1 MCRCKDTVRWGH
13 IRVDMPYPHHVL
25 SLLVVGPSEPS
36 RERAAMSVG
45 KGEGGVGLRPVHVA
59 GKASMKA
66 VNRVIV
72 SVHKPRGA
80 SLDVNALPALTKGT
94 TSIKLISVAEKA
106 TTAEPEALEPRA
118 ESIA

>member
-1 MCRCKDTVRWGH
+1 MCGCKDTARWGH
-13 IRVDMPYPHHVL
+13 VRVDMPCPRHT
-25 SLLVVGPSEPS
+25 SLPLVVGPGEPS
-36 RERAAMSVG
+36 RERAAVSVG

-94 TSIKLISVAEKA
+94 TSIKLIGVAEKA